1 MKNDFYTEVYNIAK
15 EIPEGR
21 VVTYGLLA
29 KLARKPQCSR
39 RVGQAMFNAPKELD
53 LPCHRVVNSQGR
65 LVPHWAEQRELLEKE
80 GITFKKNGCVD
91 LRKYLWEDIQDLHAQ
106 SKNEKGYDNTSRV
119 HLTPL

>member
-1 MKNDFYTEVYNIAK
+1 MVSDFFMEVYNITK
-15 EIPEGR
+15 EIPKGR

-39 RVGQAMFNAPKELD
+39 RVGQAMFNAPEKLG

-65 LVPHWAEQRELLEKE
+65 LVPHWTEQRELLEKE

-91 LRKYLWEDIQDLHAQ
+91 LRKHLWEDIQDLQ
-106 SKNEKGYDNTSRV
+106 TQK
-119 HLTPL
+119 

>member
-1 MKNDFYTEVYNIAK
+1 MENDFYTEVYNIAK

-65 LVPHWAEQRELLEKE
+65 LAPNWAEQRELLEME

-91 LRKYLWEDIQDLHAQ
+91 LRKHLWEDIQDLHTQ
-106 SKNEKGYDNTSRV
+106 K
-119 HLTPL
+119 